1 MKLKIDQYERA
12 GRAWPILVRCAKN
25 HETITYGEL
34 GAKLN
39 VHHRTCRFF
48 LAIIQDYNME
58 HNLPAL
64 TSLVLR
70 KDTGKPGEGY
80 IASPIEQ
87 INIAHREVF
96 NFDWGKI
103 KNPFGRD

>member
-1 MKLKIDQYERA
+1 
-12 GRAWPILVRCAKN
+12 
-25 HETITYGEL
+25 
-34 GAKLN
+34 
-39 VHHRTCRFF
+39 
-48 LAIIQDYNME
+48 
-58 HNLPAL
+58 LPAL